1 MKDKL
6 KQLIRD
12 YPNDY
17 IVIASRWGSDLN
29 ISDPYTYKSVANILY
44 DSWLNQLSIDWK
56 VGIYQLNNRSLKSF
70 IV

>member
-17 IVIASRWGSDLN
+17 IVIASRWGSDFK
-29 ISDPYTYKSVANILY
+29 ISEPFTYESDAKVIY
-44 DSWLNQLSIDWK
+44 DSWLNQLSIYWK